1 MLLLLILIIV
11 VVILLSSSSSTEG
24 FFRHTHTHPNE
35 QTDKKQYTYN
45 SILTVYFKITNSKVV
60 LYLKNSILD
69 LDIEIWIDETISYF
83 GFASRSD
90 KKDGS
95 RRQ

>member
-1 MLLLLILIIV
+1 MLLLFYYHHHHLQKV
-11 VVILLSSSSSTEG
+11 FSG
-24 FFRHTHTHPNE
+24 THTHPNE
-35 QTDKKQYTYN
+35 QTDKKQYTYS
-45 SILTVYFKITNSKVV
+45 SILTVYFKITNNKVV